1 LICRTWNLPAED
13 SGKTK
18 GVFGQQAFVNGVYS
32 IKTSQIIN
40 YQCDASQLIKIDS
53 NGNWSIRA
61 LSLGMPP
68 GTSLVAPLKINEM
81 CIWIRAEYKIAGL
94 IPRSFTS
101 AIPPQRRL
109 SETSIEPVP
118 PPQRLTTGGDTISMR
133 RALPDQIRAC
143 RRRAETCGREIM
155 HIAAN
160 RLVTASLVVFTTLT
174 AMQAKAADVEA
185 TSAVDA
191 VTVYPDGASV
201 TRAIT
206 ADIASGDNTLV
217 IKDFPLTLDPSSL
230 RVEGEAGARLT
241 IGAIDTRQP
250 RAVPPVDLPELD
262 KRIEALKDE
271 RANLQGVIAAA
282 TARRKFAVRFAETSP
297 AGIGDKGEARPV
309 AEWRAAF
316 AAVAEEVA
324 SADSA
329 IRDAQRKQRDIDREV
344 ARLESD
350 RAIKPPSRLEV
361 RIDLAAPAATKATLR
376 VTYAVR
382 AARWTPLYD
391 ARLDTGAKD
400 RKPALELVRRAEITQ
415 TTGEDWSDVALS
427 VSTVRSARGG
437 NAPELNSLIVQYP
450 PAAPPAP
457 ASTVVGGFG
466 RDDGLKQDSHSRA
479 MAKALEQTA
488 EKADEQQAVA
498 EVSGFQVV
506 FKIPGRVSLGA
517 SEGAKSLRVSTATIA
532 PDLAVR
538 SVPLIDPTAFL
549 EASFRQAEDAPLL
562 PGRVALYRD
571 GVFIGRGQM
580 AAASKDET
588 VRLGFGADDKVKV
601 ERSVVKRNEGSAGL
615 ILTTSKTDERA
626 FKTVIR
632 NGHDFPI
639 RIAIEDQ
646 LPVSENEDIQVETL
660 PSTTPPTA
668 TNLRDKRGVLEW
680 VFEAKPGEVRD
691 IAFAWRVRWPKDKG
705 VVMMPAG

>member
-1 LICRTWNLPAED
+1 
-13 SGKTK
+13 
-18 GVFGQQAFVNGVYS
+18 
-32 IKTSQIIN
+32 
-40 YQCDASQLIKIDS
+40 
-53 NGNWSIRA
+53 
-61 LSLGMPP
+61 
-68 GTSLVAPLKINEM
+68 
-81 CIWIRAEYKIAGL
+81 
-94 IPRSFTS
+94 
-101 AIPPQRRL
+101 
-109 SETSIEPVP
+109 
-118 PPQRLTTGGDTISMR
+118 
-133 RALPDQIRAC
+133 
-143 RRRAETCGREIM
+143 M
-155 HIAAN
+155 HIVAN
-160 RLVTASLVVFTTLT
+160 RLVTSGFVVFTTLA
-174 AMQAKAADVEA
+174 AMQARAADMEA

-206 ADIASGDNTLV
+206 VDMPSGDNTLV

-230 RVEGEAGARLT
+230 RVEGEAGAKLT

-250 RAVPPVDLPELD
+250 RVAPPVDLPELD

-271 RANLQGVIAAA
+271 RANLQGAIAAA

-297 AGIGDKGEARPV
+297 AGIGDKGEARPI
-309 AEWRAAF
+309 ADWRAAF

-361 RIDLAAPAATKATLR
+361 RIDLAAAAATKATLR

-415 TTGEDWSDVALS
+415 TTGEDWSNVALS

-437 NAPELNSLIVQYP
+437 KAPELNSLIVQYP
-450 PAAPPAP
+450 SPPRPAAP
-457 ASTVVGGFG
+457 ASAVAE
-466 RDDGLKQDSHSRA
+466 DLKDVHSRA
-479 MAKALEQTA
+479 MSKVA
-488 EKADEQQAVA
+488 EPAPERAEEQQAVA
-498 EVSGFQVV
+498 EIGGFQVV

-549 EASFRQAEDAPLL
+549 EASFVQAEDAPLL
-562 PGRVALYRD
+562 PGRVSIYRD
-571 GVFIGRGQM
+571 GVFVGRGQM

-646 LPVSENEDIQVETL
+646 LPVSENEDIQVEML
-660 PSTTPPTA
+660 PSTTPPSV

-680 VFEAKPGEVRD
+680 ALEAKPGEVRD
-691 IAFAWRVRWPKDKG
+691 VAFAWRIRWPKDKG